1 MKKCS
6 TLAQQ
11 QQQQNPCSIRVT
23 NAYLIIRRNFLY
35 QIIANRPIGKL
46 NESREINL
54 SKFQP
59 PNSAPFVRRNKLIW
73 YCCFSLLPIFWSPKY
88 FILSNFFFSPFLFVR
103 LVVNKTK
110 IYMIIM
116 EKTIAPLY
124 TFRSKVAALLLEKHL
139 QINGIAVQR
148 QSIHQVE
155 PCAITKMRREKKAAR
170 TLGIIM
176 SAFLACWL
184 PFFLWYVLI

>member
-1 MKKCS
+1 
-6 TLAQQ
+6 
-11 QQQQNPCSIRVT
+11 
-23 NAYLIIRRNFLY
+23 
-35 QIIANRPIGKL
+35 
-46 NESREINL
+46 
-54 SKFQP
+54 
-59 PNSAPFVRRNKLIW
+59 
-73 YCCFSLLPIFWSPKY
+73 
-88 FILSNFFFSPFLFVR
+88 
-103 LVVNKTK
+103 
-110 IYMIIM
+110 MIIM
-116 EKTIAPLY
+116 TKQLY

-184 PFFLWYVLI
+184 PFFLWYVY